1 MRSEGRFAPEV
12 AGLGA
17 RLGNR
22 LQDANAGAAA
32 LRLVLDRAPDERL
45 ALAYLLKLA
54 EQSPALTNRA
64 LSDDALAGD
73 LIFCLGCSEL
83 IGTALSAMGD
93 SWLEFFSSARTA
105 SESSILDIVPPDAS
119 AIDDRTAA
127 GRALADFKQRTFTR
141 IAVADLLR
149 RLDVAGTMRAMSRLA
164 DGCITAALEMT
175 RRLMGPRADG
185 AGELCVLAMGKLG
198 VHELNLA
205 SDIDLLYLFDAPGP
219 EAGAEA
225 ARLAA
230 TLTELLSANCF
241 RVDLRLT
248 PGGRNS
254 PLATSIRG
262 ALTFYENFG
271 QTWERAALLRSRE

>member
-1 MRSEGRFAPEV
+1 MKRPRYQDVSPHPKREGRLPPELAV
-12 AGLGA
+12 LAA
-17 RLGNR
+17 RLKSR
-22 LQDANAGAAA
+22 LQEANAGAAA
-32 LRLVLDRAPDERL
+32 LRLLHERAPDERL

-105 SESSILDIVPPDAS
+105 SESSILDIAPPDAS

-141 IAVADLLR
+141 IAIADLLR
-149 RLDVAGTMRAMSRLA
+149 KLDVAGTIRAMSRLA
-164 DGCITAALEMT
+164 DGCITAALEMS
-175 RRLMGPRADG
+175 RRLMGPRADR

-205 SDIDLLYLFDAPGP
+205 SDIDLIYLFDAPEP
-219 EAGAEA
+219 EAGEEA

-241 RVDLRLT
+241 RVDLRLR

-262 ALTFYENFG
+262 ALTFY
-271 QTWERAALLRSRE
+271 